1 MGYRDL
7 EYIVEKLRNK
17 YKLVGVVLFG
27 SRARGDYK
35 PWSDYDVLII
45 GVFEKP
51 YLERLRDVLETLSDT
66 SIPVEPHP
74 YTVEESMD
82 MLLKGNPM
90 IIDALSEGIV
100 LYKTKEFEILENRFR
115 DLVKKGLKKS
125 NVSIILPY
133 TNDFK

>member
-1 MGYRDL
+1 MSYRDL

-17 YKLVGVVLFG
+17 YKLIGVVLFG

-45 GVFEKP
+45 GVFDKP
-51 YLERLRDVLETLSDT
+51 YLERLRDVLEALSDI
-66 SIPVEPHP
+66 SIPIEPHP
-74 YTVEESMD
+74 YTVEESID

-90 IIDALSEGIV
+90 IIDALSEGVI

-115 DLVKKGLKKS
+115 ELVKRGLKKS

>member
-1 MGYRDL
+1 MSYRDL

-17 YKLVGVVLFG
+17 YKLIGVVLFG

-45 GVFEKP
+45 GVFDKP
-51 YLERLRDVLETLSDT
+51 YLERLRDVLETLSDI
-66 SIPVEPHP
+66 SISVEPHP
-74 YTVEESMD
+74 YTVEESID

-90 IIDALSEGIV
+90 IIDALSEGVI

-115 DLVKKGLKKS
+115 ELVKRGLKKS

>member
-1 MGYRDL
+1 MSYRDL
-7 EYIVEKLRNK
+7 EYIVEKLRNR
-17 YKLVGVVLFG
+17 YKLFGVVLFG

-51 YLERLRDVLETLSDT
+51 YLERLRDVLETLRDV

-74 YTVEESMD
+74 YTVEESIE
-82 MLLKGNPM
+82 MLSKGNPI

-100 LYKTKEFEILENRFR
+100 LYKTKEFEILENIFR
-115 DLVKKGLKKS
+115 DFVKRGLKKS

-133 TNDFK
+133 TNEFK

>member
-1 MGYRDL
+1 LSYRDL
-7 EYIVEKLRNK
+7 EYIVEKLRNR
-17 YKLVGVVLFG
+17 YKLFGVVLFG

-51 YLERLRDVLETLSDT
+51 YLERLRDVLETLRDV

-74 YTVEESMD
+74 YTVEESIE
-82 MLLKGNPM
+82 MLSKGNPI

-100 LYKTKEFEILENRFR
+100 LYKTKEFEILENIFR
-115 DLVKKGLKKS
+115 DFVKRGLKKS

-133 TNDFK
+133 TNEFK

>member
-45 GVFEKP
+45 GIFEKP

>member
-1 MGYRDL
+1 LGYRDL

>member
-1 MGYRDL
+1 MSYRDL
-7 EYIVEKLRNK
+7 EYIVEKLRNR
-17 YKLVGVVLFG
+17 YKLFGVVLFG

-51 YLERLRDVLETLSDT
+51 YLERLRDVLETLRDV

-74 YTVEESMD
+74 YTVEESIE
-82 MLLKGNPM
+82 MLSKGNPI

-100 LYKTKEFEILENRFR
+100 LYKTKEFEILENIFR
-115 DLVKKGLKKS
+115 NFVKRGLKKS

-133 TNDFK
+133 TNEFK

>member
-1 MGYRDL
+1 LSYRDL
-7 EYIVEKLRNK
+7 EYIVEKLRNR
-17 YKLVGVVLFG
+17 YKLFGVVLFG

-51 YLERLRDVLETLSDT
+51 YLERLRDVLETLRDV

-74 YTVEESMD
+74 YTVEESIE
-82 MLLKGNPM
+82 MLSKGNPI

-100 LYKTKEFEILENRFR
+100 LYKTKEFEILENIFR
-115 DLVKKGLKKS
+115 NFVKRGLKKS

-133 TNDFK
+133 TNEFK

>member
-1 MGYRDL
+1 LSYRDL
-7 EYIVEKLRNK
+7 EYIVEKLRNR
-17 YKLVGVVLFG
+17 YKLFGVVLFG

-45 GVFEKP
+45 GIFEKP
-51 YLERLRDVLETLSDT
+51 YLERLRDVLETLRDV

-74 YTVEESMD
+74 YTVEESIE
-82 MLLKGNPM
+82 MLSKGNPI

-100 LYKTKEFEILENRFR
+100 LYKTKEFEILENIFR
-115 DLVKKGLKKS
+115 DFVKRGLKKS

-133 TNDFK
+133 TNEFK